1 MKNYLLWTLVFFAY
15 ASNHWESGKSQKTS
29 LSHQDVQSNLSQDY
43 QLLDGFG
50 AIGAHHHISSEDF
63 DKFFWKGVK
72 ESMNFYSLHRGSR
85 SLVQNIVKEE
95 LFPHKDLKHDLKKP
109 RLCKTNLQRAY
120 DALHQFSGNWHGRW
134 AGQTVNHLWLP
145 VVLTDTLIEEKV
157 RLVGFQSCYTGDGL
171 GWNYIVENKEETLM
185 LGYVYH
191 FDEAVLT
198 AENPHYAYCN
208 TDLQLTWVSN
218 DNIYYE
224 FTCDDPY
231 RPNEKQYVIT
241 GAKYSVSKKEL
252 KPSAGFQA
260 VYSSKREATPVFQ
273 NLALNPLKKAKR
285 SLASML
291 FGTIKK
297 FLSF

>member
-1 MKNYLLWTLVFFAY
+1 MKHHLLLALAFFAY
-15 ASNHWESGKSQKTS
+15 GSNSWVSGKPQGVT
-29 LSHQDVQSNLSQDY
+29 LSRQNVQSHLSQEY
-43 QLLDGFG
+43 QLLNCFG
-50 AIGAHHHISSEDF
+50 AIETHHGVSDEDF
-63 DKFFWKGVK
+63 KKFFWKGVS
-72 ESMNFYSLHRGSR
+72 ESMAFYNSHRHGR
-85 SLVQNIVKEE
+85 SLVQNIIKED
-95 LFPHKDLKHDLKKP
+95 LFSHKDLKHNLKKP
-109 RLCKTNLQRAY
+109 RSCKTNLERAH

-134 AGQTVNHLWLP
+134 AGQNVNHLWLP
-145 VVLTDTLIEEKV
+145 VVLTDTLVEEKTK
-157 RLVGFQSCYTGDGL
+157 LMGFQSCYTGDGL

-224 FTCDDPY
+224 FTCDDPS

-273 NLALNPLKKAKR
+273 NLALNPLKEAKR